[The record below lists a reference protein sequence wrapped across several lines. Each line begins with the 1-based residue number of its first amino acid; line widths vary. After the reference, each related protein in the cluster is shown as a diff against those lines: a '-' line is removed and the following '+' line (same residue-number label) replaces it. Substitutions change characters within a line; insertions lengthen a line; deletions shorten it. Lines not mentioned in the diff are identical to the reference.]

1 MWSSLSRSLSVSLM
15 KLERGMRSSLSAAC
29 AAVGSLRVMY
39 SRSLSLAAVGLI
51 SADANETLTAYG
63 GRVGGV
69 KQDEVVEET
78 RVTVSCGYA

>member
-1 MWSSLSRSLSVSLM
+1 M
-15 KLERGMRSSLSAAC
+15 
-29 AAVGSLRVMY
+29 MY

-69 KQDEVVEET
+69 KQDELVEET
-78 RVTVSCGYA
+78 RVTVSCGYV